1 MSFAQEMKDFIAGWT
16 AVTEMGQKKRQ
27 LDLQKEEIE
36 NLKEYRDESLRLEQ
50 ERFNLQRENAAAA
63 RANASRRLALAEG
76 AQQGQNAESVY
87 ESLGWVENSDV
98 GDGSGEDTLDTSV
111 DAGMDT
117 GTGEDPYAIPTEDTV
132 PAYAGGGMVDAMGNA
147 TGFEEEEPVASALPA
162 TPAPATSTAPTSSP
176 RPQPRPDQAAPTS
189 AAPTSSPRP
198 QPRPERAS
206 AATRFIVEGA
216 QEAASVAMPLLVQDA
231 KGGKAAV
238 GPGSDRQDITT
249 NTGGLSPREWEA
261 AIKAIDPNGEIP
273 SHLKGAAV
281 LSSTY
286 RYFVEKGQPEKA
298 ARIAKAIIIADKQ
311 MTQTLGALAMNA
323 IQNGDQQA
331 AAKLLG
337 DAFNR
342 FPSGHEIKVGTG
354 PNGQLTYSV
363 MDDGKEVD
371 KGTLSTDQFW
381 ALAGQVRNGSLFIQE
396 MGRFAD
402 TYGRKS
408 QQQQTSF
415 SSALGDVSTAYA
427 RTVAAQDA
435 YNAATQG
442 TDADPKAAEAAR
454 QQWAAA
460 AEQLK
465 AAETAAMRVGVSQWN
480 KRGSRPEYEASLRR
494 AIKAAKSDEALATA
508 VPEAPP
514 AEQSSEPGLL
524 GRAWNTAKALVNPM
538 SATVQPTGA
547 IPTAP
552 AQPAAP
558 AQPPVT
564 APGNPPA
571 APAQQGGKPL
581 GPDGLAKARAAI
593 AAGKDPVALKRAL
606 EQAGYSTEGL

>member
-1 MSFAQEMKDFIAGWT
+1 MSFSQEMKDFIAGWA
-16 AVTEMGQKKRQ
+16 AVTEMGQKNRQ
-27 LDLQKEEIE
+27 LDLQKQELE
-36 NLKEYRDESLRLEQ
+36 NLKEYRDESLRLER
-50 ERFNLQRENAAAA
+50 ERFDLQRENAAAA

-76 AQQGQNAESVY
+76 AQQGQDFEAIYNDNA
-87 ESLGWVENSDV
+87 WVDNVDV
-98 GDGSGEDTLDTSV
+98 GGGSGEDTLGTE
-111 DAGMDT
+111 AGV
-117 GTGEDPYAIPTEDTV
+117 DPYAIPTEEVPTEEV
-132 PAYAGGGMVDAMGNA
+132 PAFAGGGMVDAMGNA
-147 TGFEEEEPVASALPA
+147 TGFEEEEPIVSALPT
-162 TPAPATSTAPTSSP
+162 TPAPAANAAPTAAAPTSSP
-176 RPQPRPDQAAPTS
+176 RPQPRPDMAAPTS
-189 AAPTSSPRP
+189 AAPISSPRP
-198 QPRPERAS
+198 KPRPEQTQ
-206 AATRFIVEGA
+206 ATRFIVEGA

-231 KGGKAAV
+231 KGDKAAV
-238 GPGSDRQDITT
+238 GPGSERQDITT

-311 MTQTLGALAMNA
+311 MSQTLGALAMNA

-354 PNGQLTYSV
+354 PNGQLTYTI
-363 MDDGKEVD
+363 MNEGEQVD
-371 KGTLSTDQFW
+371 QGTLSTDQFW

-402 TYGRKS
+402 TYGRKG

-415 SSALGDVSTAYA
+415 SSALGDVSSAYA
-427 RTVAAQDA
+427 RTIAAQDA

-454 QQWAAA
+454 QQWATA

-465 AAETAAMRVGVSQWN
+465 AAEDAAMRVGVSQWN

-494 AIKAAKSDEALATA
+494 AIKAAKTDEALVTA
-508 VPEAPP
+508 VPEAPAP
-514 AEQSSEPGLL
+514 GTQSEEPGLL
-524 GRAWNTAKALVNPM
+524 GRAWNTAKALVNPAG
-538 SATVQPTGA
+538 ATVQPTGQ
-547 IPTAP
+547 P
-552 AQPAAP
+552 AQQAVPTAP

-564 APGNPPA
+564 APGNPQA
-571 APAQQGGKPL
+571 APAQQGRPL
-581 GPDGLAKARAAI
+581 GADGLAKARAAI